1 MKTMISRS
9 LFVLATIAILGHTKA
24 INPPTKAV
32 DNSTKLATMERNLER
47 ALNRNVAFPLLAK
60 ENMIGEVYVSFVI
73 DKEGKVEVLSC
84 HSDNDALSDFVLRKL
99 ARIDIGDNPEGIW
112 KTTHMRFNFRPE
124 NG

>member
-9 LFVLATIAILGHTKA
+9 LFLLATIAIIGQTKA
-24 INPPTKAV
+24 INPPTNAV
-32 DNSTKLATMERNLER
+32 DNASKLASMERNLEH
-47 ALNRNVAFPLLAK
+47 ALNRNMAFPLLAK
-60 ENMIGEVYVSFVI
+60 ENMLGEVYVSFVI

-84 HSDNDALSDFVLRKL
+84 HSENVALSDYVLRKL

>member
-1 MKTMISRS
+1 MISRS
-9 LFVLATIAILGHTKA
+9 LFLLATIAIIGQTKA

-32 DNSTKLATMERNLER
+32 DNASKLASMERNLEH
-47 ALNRNVAFPLLAK
+47 ALNRNMAFPLLAK
-60 ENMIGEVYVSFVI
+60 ENMLGEVYVSFVI

-84 HSDNDALSDFVLRKL
+84 HSENVALSDYVLRKL